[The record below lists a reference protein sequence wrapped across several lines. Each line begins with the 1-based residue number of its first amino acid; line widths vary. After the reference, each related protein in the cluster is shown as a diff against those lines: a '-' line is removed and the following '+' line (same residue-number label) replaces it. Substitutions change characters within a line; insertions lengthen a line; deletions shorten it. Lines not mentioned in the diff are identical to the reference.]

1 MKLTRWRKNHVAS
14 RMKMLSRTS
23 GRGMVQEI
31 DADPLASFRGEM
43 KCALV
48 RPPYQCVN
56 TRRDP
61 TTPLPKSLSCIM
73 RARELAGLR

>member
-1 MKLTRWRKNHVAS
+1 MKLTRWRENDVAS
-14 RMKMLSRTS
+14 RMNMLSRTS

-48 RPPYQCVN
+48 RPPYQCMN

-61 TTPLPKSLSCIM
+61 NVLYVLDPFVLVPL
-73 RARELAGLR
+73 RAC